1 MANYDT
7 PSSND
12 DPNIFTALSVQHSTP
27 SRGLWKKPMKFVAT
41 DYNGTS
47 NTNQDQSL
55 VFPPRNTSG
64 ENIVAKDKR
73 AHYSSIARQATLPQ
87 ASTPP
92 SIDRTRMG
100 CKYLEKH
107 GYNADAGQGLGA
119 NRQGILSPVLADGQH
134 DKVGLG
140 FDKRN
145 LPKKQ
150 AVRHTAPV
158 NTKPQKLGAG
168 KMRKLAELEKKRD
181 ARLREEFYGNGDVE
195 KYLGPLAF

>member
-12 DPNIFTALSVQHSTP
+12 GPNTSTVLSAQHPTL

-41 DYNGTS
+41 DPNGTS
-47 NTNQDQSL
+47 NTYQDQSI
-55 VFPPRNTSG
+55 VFPPRNISDET
-64 ENIVAKDKR
+64 IVAKDKR
-73 AHYSSIARQATLPQ
+73 AHYSTIARQAGL
-87 ASTPP
+87 PP

-107 GYNADAGQGLGA
+107 GYNADAGKGLGA
-119 NRQGILSPVLADGQH
+119 RRQGIVSPVLADGQS

-145 LPKKQ
+145 LPKKK
-150 AVRHTAPV
+150 AVSRPTPV
-158 NTKPQKLGAG
+158 NTKPQKLDAG
-168 KMRKLAELEKKRD
+168 KTRKLAKLEKERD
-181 ARLREEFYGNGDVE
+181 ARLREAFYGNGDVE